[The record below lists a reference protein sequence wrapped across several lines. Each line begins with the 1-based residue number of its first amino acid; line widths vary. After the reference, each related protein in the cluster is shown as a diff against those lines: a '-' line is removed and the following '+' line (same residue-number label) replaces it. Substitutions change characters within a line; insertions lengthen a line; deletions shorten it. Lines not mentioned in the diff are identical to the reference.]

1 MTSGGLSPENTAQ
14 EAALDDDAAP
24 TTGTEPDTA
33 SQSPSEPDSSSP
45 PATAA
50 APVGDGRTVLDGP
63 ALENEEMRG
72 ATEELRS
79 SEQKSAQARDIAQ
92 DLVAKTEPDRQD

>member
-45 PATAA
+45 ATAA
-50 APVGDGRTVLDGP
+50 APVGAGRTVLDGP

>member
-45 PATAA
+45 ATAA

-63 ALENEEMRG
+63 ALENEEMRR